1 MSYLKLVLAVSGV
14 LAAAGPVGAQATLDA
29 PPNLSHGW
37 VAVPGGIQFNLL
49 HRFSLGPAPSRKL
62 QNAPTISLAL
72 GVTSW
77 LSAGLNYASASEVV
91 LAYPNEW
98 ELYARIAPWSQDGG
112 GPFDLFLQ
120 GGYNVATASVDGQ
133 LLLARR
139 VGRVR
144 LLAGAGVLEDAL
156 RTGRTRATLAAG
168 ATVRVRGQLGLAGDV
183 STFADRDGEEI
194 AWSAGFNLGIAHTP
208 HTLSVHAT
216 NVASRTLQGI
226 AEGTVQ
232 TRYGFE
238 YTIPISLGRFFSR
251 PAAGRS
257 GAAYRGAG
265 RPSPA
270 EDSRQEKRVVVD
282 IRSLRYARGRIE
294 IDAGTTV
301 VWRNRDP
308 LAHTV
313 TGDSAAVDSGE
324 IGPDKDW
331 SHTFTTAGTFSY
343 HCTPHPHMKATV
355 VVRPSS
361 ASKEKS

>member
-1 MSYLKLVLAVSGV
+1 
-14 LAAAGPVGAQATLDA
+14 
-29 PPNLSHGW
+29 
-37 VAVPGGIQFNLL
+37 
-49 HRFSLGPAPSRKL
+49 
-62 QNAPTISLAL
+62 
-72 GVTSW
+72 
-77 LSAGLNYASASEVV
+77 
-91 LAYPNEW
+91 
-98 ELYARIAPWSQDGG
+98 
-112 GPFDLFLQ
+112 
-120 GGYNVATASVDGQ
+120 
-133 LLLARR
+133 
-139 VGRVR
+139 
-144 LLAGAGVLEDAL
+144 
-156 RTGRTRATLAAG
+156 
-168 ATVRVRGQLGLAGDV
+168 
-183 STFADRDGEEI
+183 
-194 AWSAGFNLGIAHTP
+194 
-208 HTLSVHAT
+208 VHAT

-270 EDSRQEKRVVVD
+270 EDSRQEKKRVVVD
-282 IRSLRYARGRIE
+282 IRSLRYARGRVE

-313 TGDSAAVDSGE
+313 TGDSAAIDSGE